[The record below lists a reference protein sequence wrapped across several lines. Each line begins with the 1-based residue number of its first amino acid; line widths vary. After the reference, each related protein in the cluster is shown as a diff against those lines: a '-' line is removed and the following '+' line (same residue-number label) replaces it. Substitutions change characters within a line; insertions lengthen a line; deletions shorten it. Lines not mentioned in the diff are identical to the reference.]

1 MAMLKKSGSSPFYK
15 TGPLYVTGDPV
26 DPTKKK
32 AKAEAKAKA
41 EKSATS
47 AKKVYGESTTKTERI
62 TSARG
67 RKGTKTTVT
76 TPYSQSGGGSA
87 EFNTAYGTAKKAGK
101 STFDYGGKLI
111 KVEDAATKT
120 GQDVKTTVKYDK
132 VKGAN
137 LKPKGIKPFAVGPKA
152 SIPKFKTPEK
162 PYTPSTFGGSGKTTG
177 FKVKTPKSGPKRKK
191 AGSGHPCKSCN

>member
-1 MAMLKKSGSSPFYK
+1 MAMLGKSGSSPFYK

-32 AKAEAKAKA
+32 AKTEAKAKA

-47 AKKVYGESTTKTERI
+47 AKKVYGKSTTKTERI
-62 TSARG
+62 TSPRG

-76 TPYSQSGGGSA
+76 TPYSQSGEGSVSYS
-87 EFNTAYGTAKKAGK
+87 EAYKKADKAKYPTLEKFKTEAEAYKSGK
-101 STFDYGGKLI
+101 
-111 KVEDAATKT
+111 
-120 GQDVKTTVKYDK
+120 DVKTSVKYDK
-132 VKGAN
+132 VKGVN
-137 LKPKGIKPFAVGPKA
+137 LKPKGTKLTTVGPKA
-152 SIPKFKTPEK
+152 PVPKVKTPEK